1 MQKKSGKET
10 RILFVTSNPHKFSE
24 AERILNEY
32 GISIARFPTRYPE
45 VRADEC
51 GAVASAAASELYRK
65 LKQPLILED
74 AGLFIKA
81 LNGFP
86 GAYSAW
92 AQGKIGNRGVLNLMK
107 GTAGRHAEFKSVY
120 AFAKDGRIELFEGV
134 CKGKIAHAEAG
145 KYGFGYD
152 PIFVPDEG
160 TGKTFAQ
167 DPETKERVSHRRKA
181 LVKLAKYLKKLKG
194 DW

>member
-1 MQKKSGKET
+1 MQKKGKKEAK
-10 RILFVTSNPHKFSE
+10 ILFVTSNKHKFSE
-24 AERILNEY
+24 AERILKEY

-45 VRADEC
+45 VRAEEC

-74 AGLFIKA
+74 AGLFVKA

-92 AQGKIGNRGVLNLMK
+92 AHGKIGNRGILRLMK
-107 GTAGRHAEFKSVY
+107 GAKGRRAEFHSVY
-120 AFAKDGRIELFEGV
+120 AFATSGGLELFEGV
-134 CKGKIAHAEAG
+134 CKGKIARAEAG
-145 KYGFGYD
+145 KCGFGYD

-160 TGKTFAQ
+160 AGRTFAS

-181 LVKLAKYLKKLKG
+181 LVKLAEYLKKLKG